1 MRTLLLSAVAAAALA
16 TAAAPAAAA
25 PARPGACRISL
36 RAEAEA
42 ASFANAGRDA
52 APARTAQLAR
62 EAGAAFAAAAS
73 HLCASGVIRPA
84 HVAPF
89 SRLLVRNAEGAAEPA
104 VYDDAEQLPGALILE
119 YAFTGG
125 GAPASAAIE
134 TAIRCWR
141 NPERQGCGEDVSP

>member
-1 MRTLLLSAVAAAALA
+1 MRTLLLSALTAAALG
-16 TAAAPAAAA
+16 AAAGPSAAQ
-25 PARPGACRISL
+25 PSQGVCRISL

-42 ASFANAGRDA
+42 ASFAVAGRHA

-73 HLCASGVIRPA
+73 RLCALGVIRPA

-104 VYDDAEQLPGALILE
+104 VYDDAEQQPGALIIE
-119 YAFTGG
+119 YAFAGG
-125 GAPASAAIE
+125 GAPGQAAIE
-134 TAIRCWR
+134 TAMRCWR
-141 NPERQGCGEDVSP
+141 DPERDGCGEDVSP